1 MSTRAV
7 AGVKVTLA
15 KGLRKAYSS
24 ADKLDEVCV
33 FSEGRSDGSPKCT
46 AGSGAVAIGRSSE
59 HGRVRY
65 LGSEVWGGTWP
76 AALRA
81 Q

>member
-1 MSTRAV
+1 VSTRAV

-15 KGLRKAYSS
+15 KGLGRLTPP

-76 AALRA
+76 VALRA

>member
-1 MSTRAV
+1 MSFAAPD
-7 AGVKVTLA
+7 AGA
-15 KGLRKAYSS
+15 
-24 ADKLDEVCV
+24 
-33 FSEGRSDGSPKCT
+33 
-46 AGSGAVAIGRSSE
+46 GAVAIARSSE

-76 AALRA
+76 VALRA